1 MTILSWLFGWLL
13 KFSSSKLVGQVT
25 DYLTK
30 RSNDQ
35 AAMHGQDTTA
45 ATQIVV
51 AQMQAE
57 IAARGEQQ
65 KFSSRHDKLVAWIA
79 APFILHVWMLVLDRC
94 FHLSWNIEML
104 PDPLN
109 EWEGRILLS
118 FFIVAPVAT
127 IAKAVAAKV
136 WK

>member
-1 MTILSWLFGWLL
+1 MFILNWILQF
-13 KFSSSKLVGQVT
+13 FSSKVISSVT

-30 RSNDQ
+30 RSNDI
-35 AAMHGQDTTA
+35 AVMHGQDTTA

-57 IAARGEQQ
+57 IEARKAQLV
-65 KFSSRHDKLVAWIA
+65 FSSRHDKLVAWIA
-79 APFILHVWMLVLDRC
+79 SAFILHIWMLVLDRC
-94 FHLSWNIEML
+94 FHLGWDIGML

-118 FFIVAPVAT
+118 FFIVTPAASL
-127 IAKAVAAKV
+127 AKAVLTKV